1 MYGAHHFRLR
11 QRDFEQLEH
20 RDGISPAWPLRYS
33 DFEPWYQR
41 AEEMY
46 HVHGLRG
53 EDPTDPPSSAAY
65 PHPPISHEPR
75 IQKLADDLRSAG
87 LHPFHAPS
95 GVMLDEGN
103 MPSAA
108 AGAATT
114 AMDSPAWSTPRV
126 TLRSAV
132 YALPLLPAPGCRC

>member
-1 MYGAHHFRLR
+1 MFQKNRYLSRDIWYDGKGNPFQPGTHYFVGGATKMYGAHHFRLR

-53 EDPTDPPSSAAY
+53 EDPTDPPA
-65 PHPPISHEPR
+65 PLPTPIHQSVTNP
-75 IQKLADDLRSAG
+75 AFRS
-87 LHPFHAPS
+87 LLMIS
-95 GVMLDEGN
+95 
-103 MPSAA
+103 
-108 AGAATT
+108 
-114 AMDSPAWSTPRV
+114 
-126 TLRSAV
+126 
-132 YALPLLPAPGCRC
+132 ALPDCGLSMRPAV